1 MTSITKKTFC
11 PLIICGGVGKRLW
24 PISRSSYPKQFI
36 KIGDYSLFQTTV
48 FRLMKVFE
56 KDKQIYTKIFIVS
69 NKEYEHII
77 TDQLNEIKLFN
88 QCYLIF
94 EPLSK
99 NTAPAIICA
108 SIITQ
113 KLFTNPSLLVV
124 PSDAFIKNENV
135 FKTMITKSFNQY
147 DENSVIFYGV
157 KPAYPEPG
165 FGYISVLKKGN
176 TLRPKSFIEKPSL
189 KKAKL
194 LQRSK
199 NNFWNIGIFGFTALS
214 FKEILLKFS
223 NLMYENCLDVIAS
236 SHFEKNKAILNEQK
250 YKKIKSNSID
260 FEIMEKLSKD
270 ELSNSVFY
278 ELKTLWSDVGTID
291 SFLELQ
297 IDSLNSK
304 NIFENNSK
312 NNIIFSSSSSKLIAT
327 ESIED
332 LVIIDQQDALLV
344 YKKGNSQNIK
354 YLVNKIEKKIP
365 EIVKNG
371 INAERPWGK
380 FEVISESSD
389 FKVKKIIVNPKS
401 SLSLQKHQNRS
412 EHWIVISGVADVTC
426 GTKMFKLKKNQ
437 STFIPCGTKH
447 QLANSSSKQFEIIEV
462 QTGKYLGEDDIIRY
476 SDIYGR

>member
-56 KDKQIYTKIFIVS
+56 NNKNVITKIFIVS

-77 TDQLNEIKLFN
+77 TDQLKEIKLFN

-108 SIITQ
+108 SLIAQ
-113 KLFTNPSLLVV
+113 KLFSNPNLLVV
-124 PSDAFIKNENV
+124 PSDAYIKNDNE
-135 FKTMITKSFNQY
+135 FKTMIIKSHNHY
-147 DENSVIFYGV
+147 DKNSVIFYGV
-157 KPAYPEPG
+157 KPVYPEPG
-165 FGYISVLKKGN
+165 FGYISVFKKGN

-189 KKAKL
+189 KNAEV

-199 NNFWNIGIFGFTALS
+199 NNFWNIGIFGFTAFS
-214 FKEILLKFS
+214 FNEILLKFS
-223 NLMYENCLDVIAS
+223 NLMYENCLNVVAS
-236 SHFEKNKAILNEQK
+236 SHFEINKAILNEQK

-260 FEIMEKLSKD
+260 FEIMEKLSKK

-278 ELKTLWSDVGTID
+278 ELKTFWSDVGTID

-297 IDSLNSK
+297 LDSVNSK
-304 NIFENNSK
+304 DIFENNSK
-312 NNIIFSSSSSKLIAT
+312 NNIIYTSSSSKLIAT

-354 YLVNKIEKKIP
+354 NLVNKIEKIKP
-365 EIVKNG
+365 EIIKNG
-371 INAERPWGK
+371 IYAERPWGK
-380 FEVISESSD
+380 FEVIIESAD

-401 SLSLQKHQNRS
+401 SLSLQKHKNRS

-426 GTKMFKLKKNQ
+426 GSKMLKLKKNQ
-437 STFIPCGTKH
+437 STFIPRGTKH
-447 QLANSSSKQFEIIEV
+447 QLANSSSKKLEIIEV
-462 QTGKYLGEDDIIRY
+462 QTGNYLGEDDIIRY